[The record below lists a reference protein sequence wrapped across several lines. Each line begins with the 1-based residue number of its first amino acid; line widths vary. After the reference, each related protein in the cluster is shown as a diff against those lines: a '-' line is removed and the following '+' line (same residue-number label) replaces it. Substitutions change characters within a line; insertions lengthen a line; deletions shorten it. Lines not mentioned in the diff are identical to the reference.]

1 MTFREMNLRVFAG
14 KPIPRVLFQPRLEPW
29 YHWHKILGGLPDVY
43 KGLSLQEL
51 YDELRISMRY
61 VSFYTNMPDPRV
73 LTYSAE
79 VQYQERYSGDVKVC
93 TYQTPYGQ
101 LVEEFRFTRDQVWV
115 NTERMVKQ
123 PDDLRKLRWLH
134 QHLTDSFSV
143 ENFEQGCRFIG
154 DRGEPQFWLA
164 RSPYQALALQFMEF
178 GNFIYAL
185 VDDPDEIEET
195 MRVIDASY
203 DQLWEETIACDRVTI
218 VNFGENIHDQLLS
231 PKYFE
236 KYLLPF
242 YEKRANQLKKAGIFT
257 HIHIDGHFR
266 SLLNYLRDL
275 PFDGLEALTP
285 LPQGDVSLEEM
296 KEHIG
301 DKVLLDVVP
310 AVLFTPTYSADELME
325 TVERI
330 VELFYPRL
338 ILGASDEVPQGAGEE
353 AIKRVRMISEWCEKY
368 I

>member
-1 MTFREMNLRVFAG
+1 
-14 KPIPRVLFQPRLEPW
+14 
-29 YHWHKILGGLPDVY
+29 
-43 KGLSLQEL
+43 
-51 YDELRISMRY
+51 
-61 VSFYTNMPDPRV
+61 
-73 LTYSAE
+73 
-79 VQYQERYSGDVKVC
+79 
-93 TYQTPYGQ
+93 
-101 LVEEFRFTRDQVWV
+101 
-115 NTERMVKQ
+115 
-123 PDDLRKLRWLH
+123 
-134 QHLTDSFSV
+134 
-143 ENFEQGCRFIG
+143 
-154 DRGEPQFWLA
+154 
-164 RSPYQALALQFMEF
+164 MEF

-185 VDDPDEIEET
+185 VDDPDEMEET

-203 DQLWEETIACDRVTI
+203 DQLWEEAIACDRVTI

-242 YEKRANQLKKAGIFT
+242 YEKRAKQLKKAGIFT

-266 SLLNYLRDL
+266 SLLKYLRDL

-285 LPQGDVSLEEM
+285 LPQGDVSLEEI
-296 KEHIG
+296 KEYIG

-310 AVLFTPTYSADELME
+310 AILFTPTYSADELME

-353 AIKRVRMISEWCEKY
+353 AIKRVRMISEWCQRY
-368 I
+368 TA